1 MKNKEKIKEILRAVP
16 IAGKDYPEYIEA
28 LAERLKDEKII
39 YSHIPSPWIRADRR
53 LPEDGETVLVW
64 FEYFRYGDYNCP
76 FQMYGLSLTINGKWS
91 GIVNDTTGW
100 KDLKI
105 IAWQPLPAPPSFDEV
120 KI

>member
-1 MKNKEKIKEILRAVP
+1 MSLIEREAAINAIIEHPANIAPFTQKAINAIKNLPAADKWIPADASLP
-16 IAGKDYPEYIEA
+16 KDF
-28 LAERLKDEKII
+28 
-39 YSHIPSPWIRADRR
+39 
-53 LPEDGETVLVW
+53 ETVLVW

-76 FQMYGLSLTINGKWS
+76 FQMYGLSKTIHGKWS

-120 KI
+120 KV